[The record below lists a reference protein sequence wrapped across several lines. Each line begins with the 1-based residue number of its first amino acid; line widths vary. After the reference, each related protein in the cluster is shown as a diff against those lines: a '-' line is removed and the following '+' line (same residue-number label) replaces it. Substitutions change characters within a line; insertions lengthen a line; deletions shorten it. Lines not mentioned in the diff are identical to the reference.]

1 MEDNKNMADN
11 LDPVAEATSEA
22 KAENCDEGTK
32 CGSKKAKKAEAEI
45 RGLSEELEATRK
57 QLEAAQAELLAAN
70 DKYMRMLAE
79 YDNFRRR
86 SAKEKEGIYADA
98 YEDAMKSVLPVLDN
112 IERAA
117 MYKDGEAV
125 AKGLQMI
132 FKSFSDAL
140 SQMGI
145 SEIECFKD
153 GRGVEFD
160 PELHN
165 AVMHIED
172 ENYGEGEI
180 VEVLQK
186 GYRKGDRILSSLP
199 LP

>member
-1 MEDNKNMADN
+1 MEEKNG
-11 LDPVAEATSEA
+11 VAEENVS
-22 KAENCDEGTK
+22 AENTPNVNEESAKSEETPK
-32 CGSKKAKKAEAEI
+32 SSSKKSKKAEAEI
-45 RGLSEELEATRK
+45 RGLSEELERTR
-57 QLEAAQAELLAAN
+57 AELAAAN
-70 DKYMRMLAE
+70 DKYMRMIAE

-86 SAKEKEGIYADA
+86 TAKEKEGIYADA
-98 YEDAMKSVLPVLDN
+98 YEDAMKTVLPVLDN

-172 ENYGEGEI
+172 ENCGEGEI

-186 GYRKGDRILSSLP
+186 GYRKGDKILRYAMVKVAN
-199 LP
+199 

>member
-1 MEDNKNMADN
+1 MEEKNG
-11 LDPVAEATSEA
+11 VAEENIS
-22 KAENCDEGTK
+22 AEDTQNVKEECDQGKENSK
-32 CGSKKAKKAEAEI
+32 CGSKKSKKAEAEI
-45 RGLSEELEATRK
+45 RGLNEELERTK
-57 QLEAAQAELLAAN
+57 AELAAAN

-86 SAKEKEGIYADA
+86 TAKEKEGIYADA
-98 YEDAMKSVLPVLDN
+98 YEDAMKSILPVLDN
-112 IERAA
+112 LERAA

-125 AKGLQMI
+125 AKGIQMI

-140 SQMGI
+140 SGMGI

-153 GRGVEFD
+153 GHGVTFD

-172 ENYGEGEI
+172 ENLGENT
-180 VEVLQK
+180 VAAVFQK
-186 GYRKGDRILSSLP
+186 GFLLGEKVVRFATVQVAN
-199 LP
+199 

>member
-1 MEDNKNMADN
+1 MEEKNG
-11 LDPVAEATSEA
+11 VAEENVS
-22 KAENCDEGTK
+22 AENTPNVNEESAKSEETPK
-32 CGSKKAKKAEAEI
+32 SSSKKSKKAEAEI
-45 RGLSEELEATRK
+45 RGLSEELERTR
-57 QLEAAQAELLAAN
+57 AELAAAN
-70 DKYMRMLAE
+70 DKYMRMIAE

-86 SAKEKEGIYADA
+86 TAKEKEGIYADA
-98 YEDAMKSVLPVLDN
+98 YEDAMKTVLPVLDN

-186 GYRKGDRILSSLP
+186 GYRKGDKILRYAMVKVAN
-199 LP
+199 

>member
-1 MEDNKNMADN
+1 MEEKNG
-11 LDPVAEATSEA
+11 VAEENIS
-22 KAENCDEGTK
+22 AENTENVKEECEESKEASK
-32 CGSKKAKKAEAEI
+32 CSSKKSKKAEAEI
-45 RGLSEELEATRK
+45 RGLNEELERTK
-57 QLEAAQAELLAAN
+57 AELAAAN

-86 SAKEKEGIYADA
+86 TAKEKEGIYADA
-98 YEDAMKSVLPVLDN
+98 YEDAMKAVLPVLDN
-112 IERAA
+112 MERAA
-117 MYKDGEAV
+117 MYKDSEAV
-125 AKGLQMI
+125 AKGIEMI

-140 SQMGI
+140 SGMGI

-186 GYRKGDRILSSLP
+186 GYRKGDKILRYAMVKVAN
-199 LP
+199 

>member
-1 MEDNKNMADN
+1 MEEKNGI
-11 LDPVAEATSEA
+11 AEENIS
-22 KAENCDEGTK
+22 AEDTENVKEECEESKGASK
-32 CGSKKAKKAEAEI
+32 SGSKKSKKAEAEI
-45 RGLSEELEATRK
+45 RGLNEELERTR
-57 QLEAAQAELLAAN
+57 AELAAAN

-98 YEDAMKSVLPVLDN
+98 YEDAMKAVLPVLDN
-112 IERAA
+112 MERAA

-125 AKGLQMI
+125 AKGIEMI

-140 SQMGI
+140 AQMGI

-186 GYRKGDRILSSLP
+186 GYRKGDKILRYAMVKVAN
-199 LP
+199 